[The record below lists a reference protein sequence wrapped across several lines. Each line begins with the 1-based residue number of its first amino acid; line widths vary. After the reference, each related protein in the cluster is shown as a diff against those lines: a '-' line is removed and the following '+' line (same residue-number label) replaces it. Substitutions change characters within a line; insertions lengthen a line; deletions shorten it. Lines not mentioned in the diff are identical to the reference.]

1 MQIVPAALKEDIGL
15 YGFTKPGPDS
25 LLPLEALLARPVSEL
40 TGDEK
45 NIAVLARAFH
55 GVSANATRTPDG
67 RFIVTVHGC
76 CLAQARCEH
85 KIWCREGR

>member
-1 MQIVPAALKEDIGL
+1 MQIVPAALKEGIGL

-40 TGDEK
+40 KGDEK

-67 RFIVTVHGC
+67 RFVEP
-76 CLAQARCEH
+76 QN
-85 KIWCREGR
+85 